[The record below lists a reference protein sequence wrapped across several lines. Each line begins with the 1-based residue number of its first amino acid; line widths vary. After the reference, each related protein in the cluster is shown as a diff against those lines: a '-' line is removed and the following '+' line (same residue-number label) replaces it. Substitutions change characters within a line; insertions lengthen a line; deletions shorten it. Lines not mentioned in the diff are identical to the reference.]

1 MKRNREMRLSSFL
14 KNPKKEEQQ
23 LVPENYGSLEEIK
36 GFLGISNV
44 EAKIEEQEDQIVVNN
59 YEEHDYFGWDFLS
72 SSWESEELLFP
83 NDQEIKNESFNN
95 YSVNSINDDVNSHVK
110 SEGFSSED
118 CGSVYGFWDENV
130 MEDKKASLNLNL
142 NYDEVLEAWSN
153 RGSLRAHHD
162 HHHPSLSVSKD
173 HYMGEVPNLEDEK
186 SRRETSVLRYKE
198 KRQSRLFSKKIRY
211 EVRKLNAD
219 KRPRI
224 KGRFVKRVSDTS
236 IIKL

>member
-173 HYMGEVPNLEDEK
+173 HYVSVVVSPHLTGRVFGFWSWFVGLRGWVTAVVRGVAWLGFGLGGSWGWRGFGFGFVEVW
-186 SRRETSVLRYKE
+186 V
-198 KRQSRLFSKKIRY
+198 
-211 EVRKLNAD
+211 
-219 KRPRI
+219 
-224 KGRFVKRVSDTS
+224 
-236 IIKL
+236 